1 MIKVSTKSVKIEA
14 DLTKEQE
21 TALLAMIAKLAI
33 GNMEAGEEHEAPAQP
48 QAPDAPPLRRRST
61 RRTPGVGSSLLSAR
75 NVETCLDI
83 TSELER
89 KKSLARGVGT
99 QQS

>member
-21 TALLAMIAKLAI
+21 TTLLAMIAKLAI

-48 QAPDAPPLRRRST
+48 QAPDAPLRRQST
-61 RRTPGVGSSLLSAR
+61 HRMPGVGSSLLSAR
-75 NVETCLDI
+75 NAETCLDI
-83 TSELER
+83 TSESE
-89 KKSLARGVGT
+89 
-99 QQS
+99 

>member
-33 GNMEAGEEHEAPAQP
+33 GNMGDGA
-48 QAPDAPPLRRRST
+48 LN
-61 RRTPGVGSSLLSAR
+61 SSR
-75 NVETCLDI
+75 
-83 TSELER
+83 
-89 KKSLARGVGT
+89 
-99 QQS
+99 